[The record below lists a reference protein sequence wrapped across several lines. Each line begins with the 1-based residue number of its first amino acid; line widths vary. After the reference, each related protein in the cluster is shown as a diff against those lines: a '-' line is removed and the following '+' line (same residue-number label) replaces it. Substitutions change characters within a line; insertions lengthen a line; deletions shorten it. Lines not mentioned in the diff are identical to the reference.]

1 MKSTSSSSPA
11 SERGARPCRNSI
23 RWRSGARARAVLIV
37 VRDGDKIIGPRF
49 IQMLE
54 EIDARGSIRAAALS
68 LGIGYRH
75 ALAWIRR
82 AEVLVG
88 QPLVERHAGGPAGG
102 GARLTEKA
110 RRVARAYRRVN
121 SSIYRLVE
129 RAEHEILDT

>member
-1 MKSTSSSSPA
+1 M
-11 SERGARPCRNSI
+11 
-23 RWRSGARARAVLIV
+23 V

-54 EIDARGSIRAAALS
+54 EIDARGSIRAAAAS

-82 AEVLVG
+82 AELLVG
-88 QPLVERHAGGPAGG
+88 ESLVERHAGGPAGG
-102 GARLTEKA
+102 GASLTEKA

-121 SSIYRLVE
+121 ASIFRLVE

>member
-1 MKSTSSSSPA
+1 MKSTSSSSPI
-11 SERGARPCRNSI
+11 SEHDVRPCRNSI
-23 RWRSGARARAVLIV
+23 RWRGGARARAVLIV

-49 IQMLE
+49 IRLLE
-54 EIDARGSIRAAALS
+54 QIGARGSIRAAATS

-82 AEVLVG
+82 AELLVG

-110 RRVARAYRRVN
+110 RGVTRAYRRVN
-121 SSIYRLVE
+121 ASIYRLVE
-129 RAEHEILDT
+129 RAEREILDT

>member
-1 MKSTSSSSPA
+1 MKSTFSSSPP
-11 SERGARPCRNSI
+11 SERGVRPCRNSI
-23 RWRSGARARAVLIV
+23 RWRGGARARAVLIV

-54 EIDARGSIRAAALS
+54 EIDARGSIRAAAAA

-82 AEVLVG
+82 AELLVG
-88 QPLVERHAGGPAGG
+88 QALVERHAGGSAGG
-102 GARLTEKA
+102 GASLTDKA

-121 SSIYRLVE
+121 SSIYHLVE
-129 RAEHEILDT
+129 RAEREILDT

>member
-1 MKSTSSSSPA
+1 MKSTSSWSPT

-23 RWRSGARARAVLIV
+23 RWRGGARARAVLIV

-54 EIDARGSIRAAALS
+54 EIDARGSIRSAAAS

-82 AEVLVG
+82 AEDLVG
-88 QPLVERHAGGPAGG
+88 QALVERHAGGPAGG
-102 GARLTEKA
+102 GASLTEKA
-110 RRVARAYRRVN
+110 QRLTRAYRRVN
-121 SSIYRLVE
+121 ASIYRVVE
-129 RAEHEILDT
+129 RAEREILDT

>member
-1 MKSTSSSSPA
+1 MKSTSSSSPP

-49 IQMLE
+49 IRLLE
-54 EIDARGSIRAAALS
+54 QIGARGSIRAAAMS

-82 AEVLVG
+82 AELLVG

-110 RRVARAYRRVN
+110 RGVTRAYRRVN
-121 SSIYRLVE
+121 ASIYRLVE
-129 RAEHEILDT
+129 RAEREILDT

>member
-1 MKSTSSSSPA
+1 MHL
-11 SERGARPCRNSI
+11 CRNSI

-49 IQMLE
+49 IEMLE
-54 EIDARGSIRAAALS
+54 EIDARGSIRAAAAS

-82 AEVLVG
+82 AEMLVG
-88 QPLVERHAGGPAGG
+88 QGLVERHAGGPAGG
-102 GARLTEKA
+102 GARLTVKA
-110 RRVARAYRRVN
+110 QRVTRAYRRVN

-129 RAEHEILDT
+129 RAEREILDT